1 MAWNIFDLSH
11 TDGDLE
17 MCESPS
23 AKAGIQTYQPLMD
36 PRFRGVM
43 VNRDVQ
49 SADIKARSKY
59 ANNST
64 STTEEPD
71 KGGKSPLYLP

>member
-23 AKAGIQTYQPLMD
+23 AKAGVHKRLIIP
-36 PRFRGVM
+36 
-43 VNRDVQ
+43 
-49 SADIKARSKY
+49 ADLKIDSPKARLVGWKEY
-59 ANNST
+59 CHAR
-64 STTEEPD
+64 P
-71 KGGKSPLYLP
+71 

>member
-1 MAWNIFDLSH
+1 MKQK
-11 TDGDLE
+11 LE
-17 MCESPS
+17 TSKNPKIVIP

-36 PRFRGVM
+36 HRFRGVM